1 MQKEQIDRATNNNE
15 INSERMAAKDFI
27 VAIELGSSK
36 MTGIAGKKNLD
47 GSISVLAV
55 VKEDSSSFIR
65 KGIVYNINQ
74 TVQCISNIVKK
85 LSTALKA
92 EIAQVYVG
100 VGGQSIRSVKNV
112 IVKDL
117 PGGAIVSQDMVNELM
132 DINRNMSY
140 LDKEILDALCSS
152 EFRCRGVMHCFSSD
166 TRLMKAAL
174 DKGLFISFAGNVT
187 YKSNEMIREAA
198 KAVPIDRILY
208 ETDSPY
214 LAPIPMRGKP
224 SNPTF
229 TEYTLEFLADLRNED
244 KDNLKMHVRDNLFR
258 MLGRDNSVFG
268 PRIS

>member
-1 MQKEQIDRATNNNE
+1 MIIDSHFHTL
-15 INSERMAAKDFI
+15 SMK
-27 VAIELGSSK
+27 
-36 MTGIAGKKNLD
+36 
-47 GSISVLAV
+47 
-55 VKEDSSSFIR
+55 R
-65 KGIVYNINQ
+65 KGIDSLPSDLIGIDVGTDSGDAAERLKLLPFSTKVFGSIGSGPWVLDSKTYEGPDREREKLLKDYQ
-74 TVQCISNIVKK
+74 TYGADAIGECGFDNHWKYGSPGEQLK
-85 LSTALKA
+85 LFMM
-92 EIAQVYVG
+92 QVELA
-100 VGGQSIRSVKNV
+100 SEL
-112 IVKDL
+112 DL
-117 PGGAIVSQDMVNELM
+117 PIIIHTRDA
-132 DINRNMSY
+132 
-140 LDKEILDALCSS
+140 DKEILDALCSS
-152 EFRCRGVMHCFSSD
+152 EFRCRGVMHCYSSD
-166 TRLMKAAL
+166 TYLMKAAL

-224 SNPTF
+224 SNPAF

>member
-1 MQKEQIDRATNNNE
+1 
-15 INSERMAAKDFI
+15 MAAKDFI

-140 LDKEILDALCSS
+140 LDKEILDVAPQEYKVDSQLQLDPVGIQCS
-152 EFRCRGVMHCFSSD
+152 
-166 TRLMKAAL
+166 RLE
-174 DKGLFISFAGNVT
+174 GN
-187 YKSNEMIREAA
+187 
-198 KAVPIDRILY
+198 
-208 ETDSPY
+208 
-214 LAPIPMRGKP
+214 
-224 SNPTF
+224 
-229 TEYTLEFLADLRNED
+229 FLN
-244 KDNLKMHVRDNLFR
+244 
-258 MLGRDNSVFG
+258 
-268 PRIS
+268 II